1 GAAGARP
8 PLVPLFLAGF
18 LAMVLLRSTGWLPLP
33 VLSVLGIL
41 QDILLAAA
49 LFALGA
55 SVRLR
60 ELLRS
65 SLPAAATALLAWLL
79 IASLGLAAARLAGV

>member
-1 GAAGARP
+1 
-8 PLVPLFLAGF
+8 LFLAGF
-18 LAMVLLRSTGWLPLP
+18 LAMVLLRSTGWLPP
-33 VLSVLGIL
+33 SVLEVLGLL

-60 ELLRS
+60 ELAGS
-65 SLPAAATALLAWLL
+65 SRPAAATALLAWLL
-79 IASLGLAAARLAGV
+79 IAVLGLAAAFLAGI